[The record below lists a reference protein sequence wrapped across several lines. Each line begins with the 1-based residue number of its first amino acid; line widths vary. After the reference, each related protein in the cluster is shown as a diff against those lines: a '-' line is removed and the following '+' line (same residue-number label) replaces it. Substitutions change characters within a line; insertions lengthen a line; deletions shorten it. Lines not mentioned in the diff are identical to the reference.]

1 MVHYLYRLRKKEGQI
16 VKKKDNNHTLQFP
29 RIISFIMRFNER
41 CVKENQSFYKP
52 CKKWNL
58 LKSFLLSNKILEW
71 QEKEVE
77 MKAYNVGISF
87 LKAIINGDND
97 HLFFYP
103 DKKGTVGVSLTKSTW
118 WHFYFT
124 RHLGCAM
131 SVIKPLIWSVYLYVN
146 SEYWNI
152 LDKVC
157 TLLSHFL
164 VNMLKNKSMSFSFLL
179 GSNKVQNDELRA
191 DSLVKSP
198 FWMTSNCM
206 FN

>member
-1 MVHYLYRLRKKEGQI
+1 MWASHFWRPSLMVIMITCFFILIKNELWVYLWL
-16 VKKKDNNHTLQFP
+16 
-29 RIISFIMRFNER
+29 
-41 CVKENQSFYKP
+41 
-52 CKKWNL
+52 NL
-58 LKSFLLSNKILEW
+58 PD
-71 QEKEVE
+71 
-77 MKAYNVGISF
+77 GIS
-87 LKAIINGDND
+87 A
-97 HLFFYP
+97 FFFFF
-103 DKKGTVGVSLTKSTW
+103 
-118 WHFYFT
+118 WHFCFT

-152 LDKVC
+152 LEKVC

-191 DSLVKSP
+191 DSLVKTP
-198 FWMTSNCM
+198 FWMTLNCM

>member
-1 MVHYLYRLRKKEGQI
+1 
-16 VKKKDNNHTLQFP
+16 
-29 RIISFIMRFNER
+29 
-41 CVKENQSFYKP
+41 
-52 CKKWNL
+52 
-58 LKSFLLSNKILEW
+58 
-71 QEKEVE
+71 

-103 DKKGTVGVSLTKSTW
+103 DIKWTVGVSLTKSTW
-118 WHFYFT
+118 WHFCLFFFFFWHFCFT

-152 LDKVC
+152 LEKVC

-191 DSLVKSP
+191 DSLVKTP
-198 FWMTSNCM
+198 FWMTFNCM

>member
-1 MVHYLYRLRKKEGQI
+1 MQFEQKLRQS
-16 VKKKDNNHTLQFP
+16 HT
-29 RIISFIMRFNER
+29 
-41 CVKENQSFYKP
+41 KENVANIKNDLFFLQG
-52 CKKWNL
+52 KKMVKTW
-58 LKSFLLSNKILEW
+58 
-71 QEKEVE
+71 EV
-77 MKAYNVGISF
+77 
-87 LKAIINGDND
+87 KAIINGDND

-191 DSLVKSP
+191 DSLVKTPPASYLKN
-198 FWMTSNCM
+198 FTYS
-206 FN
+206 